1 MPLEFFFLDYSD
13 LQTLVI
19 RVFIISTYIILVLGT
34 ISLKKLKKEG
44 REFQY
49 VNLFMGMSILI
60 LAMSIM
66 HIIIPSSRWVESGT
80 FTYPED
86 VQIGFFYDLT
96 RGKTIELGLLIL
108 LGISLIIFG
117 RQNRNQLEGSYG
129 NYLMGA
135 GGIMVF
141 ASSLSLFNNT
151 IRFLLAWFRNPNLNT
166 NDIHYG
172 LLEADIYQTNYY
184 YILEW
189 VFYWGLAVFALII
202 LYYGIKTK
210 EKYFALF
217 SALFLILQ
225 VYTIIEF
232 NGTYGFLIF

>member
-13 LQTLVI
+13 LGTLAL
-19 RVFIISTYIILVLGT
+19 RTLIISTYILLVLGT
-34 ISLKKLKKEG
+34 ISFKKIKKEG
-44 REFQY
+44 GEFQY
-49 VNLFMGMSILI
+49 VNLIVGMSILI
-60 LAMSIM
+60 LAMSVI
-66 HIIIPSSRWVESGT
+66 HLIIPSSRWVESGT

-96 RGKTIELGLLIL
+96 RGKTLELALLIL

-117 RQNRNQLEGSYG
+117 RQNRNQWEGSYG

-135 GGIMVF
+135 GSIMVF

-172 LLEADIYQTNYY
+172 LLEADIYQNNYY
-184 YILEW
+184 YILDW
-189 VFYWGLAVFALII
+189 IYYWGLAVFALIF
-202 LYYGIKTK
+202 LYYSIKTK

-217 SALFLILQ
+217 STLFLILQ
-225 VYTIIEF
+225 VYNIIVF
-232 NGTYGFLIF
+232 NDTYGFLIL